1 MMGAVVRRTVAAGVI
16 AVAWVWTASA
26 FAQVTPPQHPAVQG
40 LDLGTLF
47 AGSGGQA
54 ILFVL
59 LWTEQRKQRD
69 KIDALTRALSS
80 RPCVRHRTNE
90 CVIETLQED

>member
-16 AVAWVWTASA
+16 AVAWVWTATA
-26 FAQVTPPQHPAVQG
+26 VAQAAPPVHPAAQG
-40 LDLGTLF
+40 LDIGTLF

-69 KIDALTRALSS
+69 KIDALARTLST
-80 RPCVRHRTNE
+80 RPCVRHRTHE
-90 CVIETLQED
+90 CAIEPLPED